1 MPYTITT
8 QKSTPG
14 AFYPPA
20 LHTLANLDAARKG
33 AQIVANSRR
42 VFTMLWHGA
51 PSFHGRREFFAPQP
65 EKIATAGAYWTETA
79 QQQGHPVFNQMR
91 QYQKECGRNAAAV
104 MAAFRT
110 LYKGRRLRVIGT
122 EQGRQIINIDGP
134 REYIARL
141 EGFFRPGK
149 CTVTVSREYGC
160 ASTNPGRPV
169 ISGGFCI
176 AATINGQTSHH
187 YTWEGAHAC
196 SAYPVPAGEQIAE
209 TLCEISR

>member
-8 QKSTPG
+8 QKSTPR

-20 LHTLANLDAARKG
+20 LHALENLDAARKG

-42 VFTMLWHGA
+42 IYTMLWFGT
-51 PSFHGRREFFAPQP
+51 PSFHCRREFFAPKP
-65 EKIATAGAYWTETA
+65 EQVATAGAYWTENA
-79 QQQGHPVFNQMR
+79 QKQGRHVFNQMR
-91 QYQKECGRNAAAV
+91 QYEKECGRNAAAV

-110 LYKGRRLRVIGT
+110 LYKGKRLRVIRT
-122 EQGRQIINIDGP
+122 EQGRQIVNIDGP

-141 EGFFRPGK
+141 ESYFRPGK
-149 CTVTVSREYGC
+149 CTVTVSRNYGT

-176 AATINGQTSHH
+176 AATINGQTSHQ

-196 SAYPVPAGEQIAE
+196 SAYPVPASEQISE
-209 TLCEISR
+209 TLCHIAI